1 MAGECQGKRMSEQAS
16 GNDEMLPLM
25 FEPEELKI
33 LLLTSEPTE
42 HLWLRYLLEQ
52 SESFNSQLSWCYNLD
67 ELHELLNQELF
78 DVVLWDCNCRDED
91 PLIFLG
97 FLAIESDQTPV
108 ICLSAESERLM
119 SKPIFQAGGADYL
132 CKSLLSDSLLE
143 RSIRNAVLRHSVEQQ
158 QDTRSHIDT
167 LTGIVNRRIFL
178 DRLHQ
183 SILRAERNNEVL
195 GLVFFNVDD
204 FRSINDTFGYR
215 SGDQL
220 IKMLVSRLREDLR
233 RSDSL
238 ARIGGDEFAI
248 ILENLDSTID
258 ANHVTAKLLALFEE
272 PFTIDHRQ
280 LLVTLSAGIATFPEA
295 GQTSEH
301 ILKHAN
307 RAMLDAKREQGNSYH
322 FYHQKMNVAVE
333 RELELEA
340 EFRTALR
347 DGQLRLYYQPR
358 VSIANDQVVGYESLI
373 RWEHPTRGLIM
384 PDQFIPAAERSGMI
398 VPMGYWVVEQACRDL
413 ALLQELGYDD
423 LVCAVNLSF
432 RQFYDKKL
440 SETVFRIIYNADI
453 NTGNLEFELTESAM
467 MYDQKYT
474 QRCLEQLAQ
483 LGVSFSLDDFGTGYS
498 SFANIQQLPI
508 STIKIDK
515 SFIDN
520 VCTNVDDEVI
530 VKAIISLAH
539 NLQINV
545 VAEGV
550 EDKDQLDFLLANH
563 CDEVQGYYYSK
574 AVKLE
579 SFLTYLG
586 SSRSQLSAVTGTTG

>member
-1 MAGECQGKRMSEQAS
+1 MAGECQGKRMSEQMS
-16 GNDEMLPLM
+16 GNDDMLPLIV
-25 FEPEELKI
+25 EPETLKI
-33 LLLTSEPTE
+33 LLLTNEPTE
-42 HLWLRYLLEQ
+42 HLWLRCLLDRA
-52 SESFNSQLSWCYNLD
+52 ESFNSQLAWCSDLSA
-67 ELHELLNQELF
+67 LHELLNQDSF

-91 PLIFLG
+91 PLVFLG
-97 FLAIESDQTPV
+97 LLAIESDQAPV
-108 ICLSAESERLM
+108 ICLSAESERQM
-119 SKPIFQAGGADYL
+119 SKPIFQAGGADYI
-132 CKSLLSDSLLE
+132 CKSLLSEVLLE
-143 RSIRNAVLRHSVEQQ
+143 RTIRNAVLRHSVNHQK
-158 QDTRSHIDT
+158 DTRSHIDT
-167 LTGIVNRRIFL
+167 LTGIVNRRVFL

-183 SILRAERNNEVL
+183 AILRSERNKEVL
-195 GLVFFNVDD
+195 GLVFFNIDD
-204 FRSINDTFGYR
+204 FRRINDALGYR
-215 SGDQL
+215 SADQL
-220 IKMLVSRLREDLR
+220 ITMLTSRLREGLR

-238 ARIGGDEFAI
+238 ARIGGDEFAV
-248 ILENLDSTID
+248 ILENLDNTID
-258 ANHVTAKLLALFEE
+258 ANHVTSKLLAMLSE
-272 PFTIDHRQ
+272 PFIISHRQ
-280 LLVTLSAGIATFPEA
+280 LVITMSAGIATFPEA

-307 RAMLDAKREQGNSYH
+307 RAMLDAKREQGNSFH

-373 RWEHPTRGLIM
+373 RWEHPTKGLIM

-413 ALLQELGYDD
+413 ARLQELGYDD

-467 MYDQKYT
+467 MYDQEYT
-474 QRCLEQLAQ
+474 QNCLGQLAQ

-498 SFANIQQLPI
+498 SFANIQKLPI

-550 EDKDQLDFLLANH
+550 EDKEQLNFLLTNH

-574 AVKLE
+574 ALKFE
-579 SFLTYLG
+579 SFLNYLE
-586 SSRSQLSAVTGTTG
+586 SSQSQWPAGIDVIG

>member
-1 MAGECQGKRMSEQAS
+1 MVKTCQGKRMSEQTS
-16 GNDEMLPLM
+16 GNDDMLPLIA
-25 FEPEELKI
+25 EPETLNV
-33 LLLTSEPTE
+33 LLLTNEATE
-42 HLWLRYLLEQ
+42 HLWLRYLLER
-52 SESFNSQLSWCYNLD
+52 SESFNCQLTWCYDLD
-67 ELHELLNQELF
+67 KLHELLNQESF
-78 DVVLWDCNCRDED
+78 DVILWDCSCRDED
-91 PLIFLG
+91 SLIFLG
-97 FLAIESDQTPV
+97 FLAIEGEQTPV
-108 ICLSAESERLM
+108 ICLSAESERKM
-119 SKPIFQAGGADYL
+119 SKSIFQAGGADYI
-132 CKSLLSDSLLE
+132 CKSLLSEVLLE
-143 RSIRNAVLRHSVEQQ
+143 RTIRNAVLRHSVEHQR
-158 QDTRSHIDT
+158 DTRSHIDT
-167 LTGIVNRRIFL
+167 LTGIVNRRTFL

-183 SILRAERNNEVL
+183 SILKAERNNEVL
-195 GLVFFNVDD
+195 GLIFFNVDD
-204 FRSINDTFGYR
+204 FRSINDVLGYR
-215 SGDQL
+215 SADQL
-220 IKMLVSRLREDLR
+220 IKMIVSRLREGLR

-248 ILENLDSTID
+248 ILESLDSTID
-258 ANHVTAKLLALFEE
+258 ANHVTTKLLSLFAD
-272 PFTIDHRQ
+272 PFTVNHRQ

-307 RAMLDAKREQGNSYH
+307 RAMLDAKHEQGNSFH
-322 FYHQKMNVAVE
+322 FFHQKMNVAVE

-358 VSIANDQVVGYESLI
+358 ISIANDQIVGYECLI

-384 PDQFIPAAERSGMI
+384 PDQFIPAAERSGMV

-413 ALLQELGYDD
+413 ALLQELGYDE

-467 MYDQKYT
+467 MHDQEYT

-550 EDKDQLDFLLANH
+550 EDKEQLNFLLANH
-563 CDEVQGYYYSK
+563 CDEVQGFYYSK
-574 AVKLE
+574 AVTLE
-579 SFLTYLG
+579 SFISYLKK
-586 SSRSQLSAVTGTTG
+586 SQLSALTCITG

>member
-1 MAGECQGKRMSEQAS
+1 
-16 GNDEMLPLM
+16 MLPLIA
-25 FEPEELKI
+25 EPEELKV
-33 LLLTSEPTE
+33 LLLTREPTE
-42 HLWLRYLLEQ
+42 HLWLRYLLECAK
-52 SESFNSQLSWCYNLD
+52 SFNSQLTWCYDLG
-67 ELHELLNQELF
+67 ELHELLNLDSF
-78 DVVLWDCNCRDED
+78 DVVLWDCDCRDED

-97 FLAIESDQTPV
+97 FLTIESNQTPIV
-108 ICLSAESERLM
+108 CLSAESERLM
-119 SKPIFQAGGADYL
+119 SKPIFQAGGADYI
-132 CKSLLSDSLLE
+132 CKSLLSDILLE
-143 RSIRNAVLRHSVEQQ
+143 RSIRNSVLRHSVEKQH
-158 QDTRSHIDT
+158 DTRSHIDS
-167 LTGIVNRRIFL
+167 LTGIVNRKVFL

-204 FRSINDTFGYR
+204 FRSMNDTLGYR
-215 SGDQL
+215 SADRL
-220 IKMLVSRLREDLR
+220 IKMIVARLREGLR

-238 ARIGGDEFAI
+238 ARIGGDEFAV
-248 ILENLDSTID
+248 ILENLDNSID
-258 ANHVTAKLLALFEE
+258 ANHVTSKLMALFAE
-272 PFTIDHRQ
+272 PFTVSHHQ
-280 LLVTLSAGIATFPEA
+280 LMVTLSAGVSTFPEA

-307 RAMLDAKREQGNSYH
+307 RAMLDAKREQGNSFH
-322 FYHQKMNVAVE
+322 FYHQKMSVAVE

-340 EFRTALR
+340 EFRTAIR

-358 VSIANDQVVGYESLI
+358 ISIANDQVVGYESLI
-373 RWEHPTRGLIM
+373 RWEHPIRGLIM

-413 ALLQELGYDD
+413 ALLQELGYDE
-423 LVCAVNLSF
+423 LVCSVNLSF

-440 SETVFRIIYNADI
+440 SETVFRIIYNANI

-467 MYDQKYT
+467 MYDQEYT
-474 QRCLEQLAQ
+474 QKCLQQLAQ

-520 VCTNVDDEVI
+520 VTTSVDDEVI

-539 NLQINV
+539 NLQLNV

-550 EDKDQLDFLLANH
+550 EDEGQLNFLLAHH
-563 CDEVQGYYYSK
+563 CDEVQGFYYSE

-579 SFLTYLG
+579 SFLTYLE
-586 SSRSQLSAVTGTTG
+586 STQTQSAVDIGISG

>member
-1 MAGECQGKRMSEQAS
+1 MSEQTS
-16 GNDEMLPLM
+16 GSDEMLPLIA
-25 FEPEELKI
+25 EPEELKI
-33 LLLTSEPTE
+33 LLITRELTE
-42 HLWLRYLLEQ
+42 HLWLRYLLEHA
-52 SESFNSQLSWCYNLD
+52 ESFNSQLTWCYDLG
-67 ELHELLNQELF
+67 ELHELLNLESF
-78 DVVLWDCNCRDED
+78 DVLLWDCNCRDED

-132 CKSLLSDSLLE
+132 CKSLLSDALLE
-143 RSIRNAVLRHSVEQQ
+143 RSVRNVVLRHSVTPQ

-167 LTGIVNRRIFL
+167 LP
-178 DRLHQ
+178 
-183 SILRAERNNEVL
+183 SI
-195 GLVFFNVDD
+195 
-204 FRSINDTFGYR
+204 STF
-215 SGDQL
+215 
-220 IKMLVSRLREDLR
+220 
-233 RSDSL
+233 
-238 ARIGGDEFAI
+238 
-248 ILENLDSTID
+248 
-258 ANHVTAKLLALFEE
+258 
-272 PFTIDHRQ
+272 
-280 LLVTLSAGIATFPEA
+280 
-295 GQTSEH
+295 
-301 ILKHAN
+301 
-307 RAMLDAKREQGNSYH
+307 LDAKREQGSSYH
-322 FYHQKMNVAVE
+322 YYHQKMSVAVE
-333 RELELEA
+333 RELDA

-347 DGQLRLYYQPR
+347 DDQLRLYYQPR
-358 VSIANDQVVGYESLI
+358 INIGNDQVVGYECLI

-440 SETVFRIIYNADI
+440 SETVFRIIYNANI

-467 MYDQKYT
+467 MYDQEYT
-474 QRCLEQLAQ
+474 RHCLEQLAQ

-550 EDKDQLDFLLANH
+550 EDKAQLDFLLTNH
-563 CDEVQGYYYSK
+563 CDEVQGFYYSN

-579 SFLTYLG
+579 SFLTYLEN
-586 SSRSQLSAVTGTTG
+586 SYAQLSAVTRITG